1 MRVLSSIF
9 AILLLAGCAHH
20 PPAQTS
26 KGATRSITH
35 TAKQPERNYSYAHS
49 KFRHYRWH
57 RHAYH
62 TEILP
67 TVRPSEASVPS
78 SHYDEGPLTPPPPV
92 RPSVTTAVAPPI
104 GDPNVCG
111 KYPEACSLSGP
122 GEGNKSTGSKE
133 PGGPL
138 CCANDIGIPTSDPR
152 IKGYVPVY
160 FSTNRKVKIGV
171 PFAVNSI
178 TYEPSQEAT
187 LGRVLVSVPIIHK
200 LGQTEVPGTTFFGF
214 KEAPDVGKHF
224 MMQSI
229 LKMSREEF
237 VAAMANPADSL
248 MLFIHGYNVTF
259 TDAAFKSAQIAFDVH
274 YQGRVLMYSWPSK
287 GGMFDYD
294 YDRESALVS
303 SDALFDLLKLV
314 KNEAK
319 VSKIIVVA
327 HSLGSEVLI
336 GALKQA
342 YDTGMKLGISELVFA
357 ASDVSANLYKLRGQQ
372 ILAAADKVTLYA
384 SSTDLALLASLKKS
398 QTDTRMG
405 YVLKSGPTIVKG
417 VETIDVSAVGQDMF
431 GLNHSTYSTSRAVID
446 DIGRIIISGD
456 HPPDKRIP
464 SLELM
469 PDKTHAT
476 YWMYPF

>member
-1 MRVLSSIF
+1 MCSGGPDPVDKPNTTTG
-9 AILLLAGCAHH
+9 AK
-20 PPAQTS
+20 PP
-26 KGATRSITH
+26 
-35 TAKQPERNYSYAHS
+35 
-49 KFRHYRWH
+49 
-57 RHAYH
+57 
-62 TEILP
+62 
-67 TVRPSEASVPS
+67 
-78 SHYDEGPLTPPPPV
+78 D
-92 RPSVTTAVAPPI
+92 
-104 GDPNVCG
+104 
-111 KYPEACSLSGP
+111 
-122 GEGNKSTGSKE
+122 
-133 PGGPL
+133 GPL
-138 CCANDIGIPTSDPR
+138 CCTKDDVFPLADPK

-160 FSTNRKVKIGV
+160 FSTNRRVKSGV

-178 TYEPSQEAT
+178 TYEPSEEAT

-200 LGQTEVPGTTFFGF
+200 LGQTEVPGTSFFGF
-214 KEAPDVGKHF
+214 KETPDAGKHF
-224 MMQSI
+224 MVQSI
-229 LKMSREEF
+229 SKMTREQF

-248 MLFIHGYNVTF
+248 MLFVHGYNVSF

-336 GALKQA
+336 GALQQA
-342 YDTGMKLGISELVFA
+342 FLSGTKLGISELVFA
-357 ASDVSANLYKLRGQQ
+357 ASDVSANLYKLRGKQ
-372 ILAAADKVTLYA
+372 IVEAADKVTLYA

-431 GLNHSTYSTSRAVID
+431 GLNHSTFSTSRAVID
-446 DIGRIIISGD
+446 DIGRIIVSGD
-456 HPPDKRIP
+456 HPPEKRIP

-469 PDKTHAT
+469 PNKTNAT
-476 YWMYPF
+476 YWMYPY